1 MPAPRKHTY
10 PSEGSNLEDE
20 KATEEEKIAMSM
32 NLGGLDE
39 QEPRDEREEML
50 LCKIKANDLEI
61 ELGEVQERLKD
72 MTQ

>member
-1 MPAPRKHTY
+1 M
-10 PSEGSNLEDE
+10 EDE

>member
-1 MPAPRKHTY
+1 
-10 PSEGSNLEDE
+10 
-20 KATEEEKIAMSM
+20 M